1 MFNFFRFRKLNAF
14 LSNTGITGKPSEPV
28 QLQQLES
35 SSDTLFNLIF
45 DDGKQNFTRLLEM
58 LYDRQLASTRVK
70 LMILFHSLI
79 LEDRSYSEL
88 FLAHPKTEFK
98 GLLITKKQPQINTTH
113 KYTETAGDAT
123 LRGPETSVSVSRS
136 CATRRHINDDVDYS
150 DVNVYLHLYLVV
162 PYMGHLLKICANY
175 DLYEDAKNPPGTG

>member
-1 MFNFFRFRKLNAF
+1 M
-14 LSNTGITGKPSEPV
+14 

-35 SSDTLFNLIF
+35 SSDALFNLIF
-45 DDGKQNFTRLLEM
+45 DDGRQNFTRLLEM
-58 LYDRQLASTRVK
+58 LYDRQLASTQIK

-79 LEDRSYSEL
+79 LEDRGYAQL

-98 GLLITKKQPQINTTH
+98 GLLITRKQPQFNTAH

-136 CATRRHINDDVDYS
+136 CATRRYINDDVDYATS
-150 DVNVYLHLYLVV
+150 TFTCTFTSWCRTWDTFQNLRQL
-162 PYMGHLLKICANY
+162 
-175 DLYEDAKNPPGTG
+175 DLYEDAKNPQVLVGLF